1 MDVIHLLPD
10 SVANQIAAGEV
21 IQRPA
26 SCLKELVENSID
38 AGAQTIQVLLQDA
51 GSTLLHVIDDG
62 KGMSETDVRMAFE
75 RHATSKIREA
85 SDLFSLHTMGFRGEA
100 LASIAAVARVE
111 VISRREEDELGTR
124 LEIEGSR
131 VINQEPVSAPVGTS
145 MKVKDLF
152 FNVPARRRFLK
163 KEATELRNLIA
174 DFHRIVLVYPNIHF
188 LLVNNDEIL
197 LDLPVQSTAQR
208 IEKLFGSSQKKSLA
222 AQLVEVNA
230 KTELV
235 NISGYIGKP
244 EAATKAPQ
252 QYMFVNGRYMK
263 HPYFHKAVISAY
275 AGMLTADHNPSYF
288 IYFDINPNDI
298 DVNIHPTKTEIK
310 FADEPYIWQI
320 LTAAVRQSLGKFH
333 VVPSL
338 DFEQPTDVEIPQI
351 PTDIS
356 QVRTPQVPIDKGY
369 NPFHAPSNYRPS
381 FPSTKGWEQLY
392 TPEKEKERATP
403 ARVEASRVPS
413 VQTALFEDIT
423 LVKPYQHK
431 EKYIILSSTQGL
443 MIIDQHRAHVSIQYH
458 HFCDLIRAHQGV
470 KQQLLFPEI
479 IDLSTDEVAML
490 LVVQEDLRDA
500 GFEFTQISKQSFSID
515 AIPAELSGQS
525 GMQSLVN
532 ILHTIMEE
540 NISTQAQRTQAIALA
555 LAEDSAIRT
564 GKVLSEIEM
573 KDLAQQ
579 LFTLM
584 EYTFTPDGKRILTIL
599 ENDEIEKRLK

>member
-26 SCLKELVENSID
+26 SCLKELVENAID
-38 AGAQTIQVLLQDA
+38 AGAQSIQVLLQDA
-51 GSTLLHVIDDG
+51 GSTLLQVIDDG

-111 VISRREEDELGTR
+111 VISRREEDELGTC
-124 LEIEGSR
+124 LMIEGSR
-131 VINQEPVSAPVGTS
+131 VLSQEPVAAPVGTS

-174 DFHRIVLVYPNIHF
+174 DFQRIVLVYPHIQF

-235 NISGYIGKP
+235 NISGYVGKP

-263 HPYFHKAVISAY
+263 HPYFHKAVMNAY
-275 AGMLTADHNPSYF
+275 QGMLTADHNPSYF

-320 LTAAVRQSLGKFH
+320 LSAAVRQSLGKFH

-351 PTDIS
+351 PTDLS
-356 QVRTPQVPIDKGY
+356 QVRTPQVPIDKTY
-369 NPFHAPSNYRPS
+369 NPFNSHSSYRPS

-392 TPEKEKERATP
+392 TKELEKEQPEQVV
-403 ARVEASRVPS
+403 VEQPIT
-413 VQTALFEDIT
+413 QPALFEDIT

-431 EKYIILSSTQGL
+431 EKYIVLSGVQGL

-458 HFCDLIRAHQGV
+458 YFCDLMRAHKGV

-479 IDLSTDEVAML
+479 IDLSTDEVSTL
-490 LVVQEDLRDA
+490 LAVQDDLRNA
-500 GFEFTQISKQSFSID
+500 GFELTQISKQSFSID

-525 GMQSLVN
+525 AMQSLVN

-540 NISTQAQRTQAIALA
+540 NISTQAQRNQAIALA

-564 GKVLSEIEM
+564 GKVLSEMEM
-573 KDLAQQ
+573 KDLAQH
-579 LFTLM
+579 LFALT
-584 EYTFTPDGKRILTIL
+584 EYTFTPDGKRILTVL